1 MPQPFNNAVITNAGA
16 RLLTRAQAG
25 DIRIEFTRI
34 AVGDGFYS
42 DSEKEIHSLQ
52 GQESLKSP
60 KNRYPISSMG
70 IFSEHSVKLTAL
82 ITNQDFAT
90 GETLVDEGYYINEIG
105 LYAKEKDAEIST
117 EVLYSIAITSGENG
131 DFMPPYNGF
140 NPAQIIQE
148 YYVTVSNSAEV
159 FIHSVEGTFALA
171 DDVQEMIFKIQVIE
185 KQLSNLSLVREI
197 TEAEI
202 VEWYGQVGGSTDVPG
217 EDYITVAEI
226 DAMYASNPNY
236 GEGDVGLPDSEINE
250 MYEEDPDYGEL
261 DVGIPDSEIDG
272 MYQ

>member
-171 DDVQEMIFKIQVIE
+171 DDVQEMI
-185 KQLSNLSLVREI
+185 

-202 VEWYGQVGGSTDVPG
+202 MEWYGQVGGSTDVPG